1 MARRLVFLLRRLPSL
16 TREEFQDY
24 WLGTHAPLVAERA
37 GVLGIRRYQQVH
49 TTRQVRPDTT
59 AAFDG
64 IAELWIE
71 PSTATG
77 SASAGADGRRRAGD
91 ELLAD
96 ERNFI
101 DLSSSPIWM
110 AEEVLLKEGP
120 IEGERMTAALRRA
133 PGLTRAEFLD
143 HWRQVHGPL
152 ALQHPEVFGFRH
164 YVQLHTPLDAEDFP
178 PAHARGAP
186 APFDGISEIYRDEPI
201 ADPEHLAAVRE
212 MIMEDEARFV
222 DYGTSP
228 VWYGRVEVI
237 LS

>member
-1 MARRLVFLLRRLPSL
+1 
-16 TREEFQDY
+16 
-24 WLGTHAPLVAERA
+24 
-37 GVLGIRRYQQVH
+37 
-49 TTRQVRPDTT
+49 
-59 AAFDG
+59 
-64 IAELWIE
+64 
-71 PSTATG
+71 
-77 SASAGADGRRRAGD
+77 
-91 ELLAD
+91 
-96 ERNFI
+96 
-101 DLSSSPIWM
+101 M

-164 YVQLHTPLDAEDFP
+164 YVQLHTPADAEDFP
-178 PAHARGAP
+178 LAHARGAP
-186 APFDGISEIYRDEPI
+186 APFDGISEIYRDEPT
-201 ADPEHLAAVRE
+201 ADPEHLAEVRD

-237 LS
+237 VG